1 MGQQHE
7 IKGYNVHCGET
18 FLKYEVD
25 SAGAGF
31 LKKGCLVKVVDG
43 LQEESDMQLDTTGLV
58 GEKRLSFL
66 NTNWFFLIFLFKY
79 IYFRETLND

>member
-1 MGQQHE
+1 
-7 IKGYNVHCGET
+7 VV
-18 FLKYEVD
+18 EVWR
-25 SAGAGF
+25 SGGAGF